1 MSEIIVAAN
10 WKMNKTVS
18 ESDNLIKEILEKIPP
33 VNSVTCV
40 VFPPFLSIPSAAGL
54 IDGSSVN
61 LGAQNM
67 HSAQNGAFT
76 GEVSALMLQDYCSYV
91 LLGHSERRLLFG
103 ETDAFVNEK
112 LAGAIEC
119 GLRPIVCVGEQS
131 SDRESGLTEN
141 VIRNQIKNSFKNIRA
156 INNIIVAYEPV
167 WAIGTGTAASPDD
180 AEDVNK
186 LIREEL
192 APIFG
197 SEQVSKTP
205 ILYGGSVTEDNIA
218 DFLSKPNVNGA
229 LIGGA
234 SLNSEGFTEILRI
247 ACNLT

>member
-1 MSEIIVAAN
+1 MSEIVVAAN

-18 ESDNLIKEILEKIPP
+18 ESDKLIKEILKNIPAID
-33 VNSVTCV
+33 SVTCV
-40 VFPPFLSIPSAAGL
+40 IFPPFLSIPSAAGFIESTSIKL
-54 IDGSSVN
+54 GS
-61 LGAQNM
+61 QNM

-76 GEVSALMLQDYCSYV
+76 GEVSAPMLQDFCSYV

-103 ETDAFVNEK
+103 ETDEFVNEK
-112 LAGAIEC
+112 LTAAIDC

-131 SDRESGLTEN
+131 SDRQNGLTEN
-141 VIRNQIKNSFKNIRA
+141 VIRNQIKNSFKNITE
-156 INNIIVAYEPV
+156 ISNIIVAYEPV

-186 LIREEL
+186 FIREEL
-192 APIFG
+192 GSIFG
-197 SEQVSKTP
+197 TVQVSKTP
-205 ILYGGSVTEDNIA
+205 ILYGGSVTENNIA
-218 DFLSKPNVNGA
+218 DFLGKPNVNGA

-234 SLNSEGFTEILRI
+234 SLNSENFTEILRI

>member
-1 MSEIIVAAN
+1 MSETVVAAN

-18 ESDNLIKEILEKIPP
+18 ESDYLITEILKNIPP
-33 VNSVTCV
+33 VSSVTCV
-40 VFPPFLSIPSAAGL
+40 VFPPFLSIPSASRL
-54 IDGSSVN
+54 IRNTSVK

-76 GEVSALMLQDYCSYV
+76 GEVSAAMLQDFCSYV

-103 ETDAFVNEK
+103 ETHEFVNEK
-112 LAGAIEC
+112 LSVSIAC

-131 SDRESGLTEN
+131 LDRQNGLTEN
-141 VIRNQIKNSFKNIRA
+141 VIRNQIKSSFRNITD
-156 INNIIVAYEPV
+156 IGNIIVAYEPV

-180 AEDVNK
+180 AENINK
-186 LIREEL
+186 FIRDEL
-192 APIFG
+192 GSIFG
-197 SEQVSKTP
+197 TEQVSKTP

-218 DFLSKPNVNGA
+218 DFLGKPNVNGA

-247 ACNLT
+247 ASDLT

>member
-1 MSEIIVAAN
+1 MAEIVVAAN

-18 ESDNLIKEILEKIPP
+18 ESDKLIKEILEKIPP

-61 LGAQNM
+61 LGAQNV
-67 HSAQNGAFT
+67 HSAKNGAFT

-141 VIRNQIKNSFKNIRA
+141 VIRNQIKNSFKDIRA

-192 APIFG
+192 ASIFG